1 MQTKDRRP
9 QTTDRPV
16 QYIPPR
22 PCITRTTAQVADSLT
37 PEQRAE
43 VDDIH
48 QILSELRRQNPLTSL
63 PPSAEHCYL
72 MSVAGWEWDF
82 QRKGYRATES
92 DWCIAYRYPVPAEGL
107 QLAEIH
113 PFHQPRRNNA

>member
-1 MQTKDRRP
+1 M
-9 QTTDRPV
+9 

-22 PCITRTTAQVADSLT
+22 PCITRTTAQVAASLN

-43 VDDIH
+43 VDDIR
-48 QILSELRRQNPLTSL
+48 QILDELRRQNPLTSL

-82 QRKGYRATES
+82 QSKGYRATEEN
-92 DWCIAYRYPVPAEGL
+92 DWCFVYRYPVPAEGL
-107 QLAEIH
+107 QLAGV
-113 PFHQPRRNNA
+113 